1 MSEHLLGIDTGGTFT
16 DFAYLHNGQL
26 ITHKRLSTPDQPE
39 QAIFEG
45 LTALGLDALCTSG
58 QLTIIHGTTVA
69 TNAALEGRG
78 AKTAYLCNQGL
89 GDLLSIG
96 RQNRA
101 DLYNLAA
108 TKKNAYSGS
117 KSNL

>member
-45 LTALGLDALCTSG
+45 LTALGLD
-58 QLTIIHGTTVA
+58 
-69 TNAALEGRG
+69 LEGCLRFH
-78 AKTAYLCNQGL
+78 YPHLSSL
-89 GDLLSIG
+89 FHLLSCLCYPETIPPVFS
-96 RQNRA
+96 
-101 DLYNLAA
+101 LH
-108 TKKNAYSGS
+108 
-117 KSNL
+117 